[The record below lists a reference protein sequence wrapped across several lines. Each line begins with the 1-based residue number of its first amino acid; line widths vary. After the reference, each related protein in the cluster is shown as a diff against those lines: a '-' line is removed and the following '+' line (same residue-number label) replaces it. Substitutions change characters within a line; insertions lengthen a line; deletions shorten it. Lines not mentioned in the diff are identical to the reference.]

1 MAERPDLSN
10 LIPEKQKKSRGKSKR
25 STRHR
30 KEKQEAAYGKAPKR
44 EVCGVGSKRKRRRR
58 GLGILAAAVILAAI
72 GIGCIAI
79 FGLPVSVRSGIDIL
93 PDRNAADGSLYAAG
107 GIELEDGQYR
117 VVVNQLPTMK
127 EGSQE
132 CNLEF
137 ENPPENR
144 YGSRINLYLK
154 STGGRIG
161 GTRLV
166 PPGKYVEMI
175 TLNQALE
182 PGEHPVLAKLEL
194 FDERK
199 PAGEMTL
206 ELTVRV
212 IPE

>member
-1 MAERPDLSN
+1 M
-10 LIPEKQKKSRGKSKR
+10 G
-25 STRHR
+25 
-30 KEKQEAAYGKAPKR
+30 
-44 EVCGVGSKRKRRRR
+44 RRRDR
-58 GLGILAAAVILAAI
+58 RDGERRRSRIRRISLVLAVTAMMAGGGISCVLV
-72 GIGCIAI
+72 
-79 FGLPVSVRSGIDIL
+79 FGLPAPVQARVDIL
-93 PDRNAADGSLYAAG
+93 PDRNAVDGSLHAADG
-107 GIELEDGQYR
+107 TELEDGQYR

>member
-1 MAERPDLSN
+1 MAERM
-10 LIPEKQKKSRGKSKR
+10 G
-25 STRHR
+25 
-30 KEKQEAAYGKAPKR
+30 
-44 EVCGVGSKRKRRRR
+44 RRRDLR
-58 GLGILAAAVILAAI
+58 EGERRRSRVRRVSLILAVTAMMAGG
-72 GIGCIAI
+72 GISCVLV
-79 FGLPVSVRSGIDIL
+79 FGLPAPVQARVDIL
-93 PDRNAADGSLYAAG
+93 PDRNAMDGSLHAADG
-107 GIELEDGQYR
+107 TALEEGQYR

>member
-1 MAERPDLSN
+1 M
-10 LIPEKQKKSRGKSKR
+10 G
-25 STRHR
+25 
-30 KEKQEAAYGKAPKR
+30 
-44 EVCGVGSKRKRRRR
+44 RRRDLR
-58 GLGILAAAVILAAI
+58 EGERRRSRIRRISLILAVTAMMAGG
-72 GIGCIAI
+72 GISCVLV
-79 FGLPVSVRSGIDIL
+79 FGLPAPVQARVDIL
-93 PDRNAADGSLYAAG
+93 PDRNAVDGSLHAADG
-107 GIELEDGQYR
+107 TALEEGQYR

-199 PAGEMTL
+199 PAGKMTL

>member
-1 MAERPDLSN
+1 M
-10 LIPEKQKKSRGKSKR
+10 G
-25 STRHR
+25 
-30 KEKQEAAYGKAPKR
+30 
-44 EVCGVGSKRKRRRR
+44 RRRDLR
-58 GLGILAAAVILAAI
+58 EGERRRSRVRRVSLILAVTAMMAGG
-72 GIGCIAI
+72 GISCVLV
-79 FGLPVSVRSGIDIL
+79 FGLPAPVQARVDIL
-93 PDRNAADGSLYAAG
+93 PDRNAMDGSLHAADG
-107 GIELEDGQYR
+107 TALEEGQYR

>member
-1 MAERPDLSN
+1 M
-10 LIPEKQKKSRGKSKR
+10 G
-25 STRHR
+25 
-30 KEKQEAAYGKAPKR
+30 
-44 EVCGVGSKRKRRRR
+44 RRRDLR
-58 GLGILAAAVILAAI
+58 EGERRRSRVRRVSLVLAVTAMMAGGGISCVLV
-72 GIGCIAI
+72 
-79 FGLPVSVRSGIDIL
+79 FGLPAPVQARVDIL
-93 PDRNAADGSLYAAG
+93 PDRNAVDGSLHAADG
-107 GIELEDGQYR
+107 TALEEGQYR

>member
-1 MAERPDLSN
+1 M
-10 LIPEKQKKSRGKSKR
+10 G
-25 STRHR
+25 
-30 KEKQEAAYGKAPKR
+30 
-44 EVCGVGSKRKRRRR
+44 RRRDLR
-58 GLGILAAAVILAAI
+58 EGERRRSRVRRVSLILAVTAMMAGG
-72 GIGCIAI
+72 GISCVLV
-79 FGLPVSVRSGIDIL
+79 FGLPAPVQARVDIL
-93 PDRNAADGSLYAAG
+93 PDRNAMDGSLHAADG
-107 GIELEDGQYR
+107 TALEEGQYR

-194 FDERK
+194 FDERT

>member
-1 MAERPDLSN
+1 M
-10 LIPEKQKKSRGKSKR
+10 G
-25 STRHR
+25 
-30 KEKQEAAYGKAPKR
+30 
-44 EVCGVGSKRKRRRR
+44 RRRDLR
-58 GLGILAAAVILAAI
+58 EGERRRSRVRRVSLVLAVTAMIAGGGISCVLV
-72 GIGCIAI
+72 
-79 FGLPVSVRSGIDIL
+79 FGLPAPVQARVDIL
-93 PDRNAADGSLYAAG
+93 PDRNAVDGSLHAADG
-107 GIELEDGQYR
+107 TALEDGQYR

-182 PGEHPVLAKLEL
+182 PGEHSVLAKLEL

>member
-1 MAERPDLSN
+1 MKWLSA
-10 LIPEKQKKSRGKSKR
+10 KKGCVWMQASHTGR
-25 STRHR
+25 
-30 KEKQEAAYGKAPKR
+30 
-44 EVCGVGSKRKRRRR
+44 RKRVWRILIA
-58 GLGILAAAVILAAI
+58 LGFTAMGIAAVMV
-72 GIGCIAI
+72 CVVF
-79 FGLPVSVRSGIDIL
+79 FGFPAPIQARIDIL
-93 PDRNAADGSLYAAG
+93 PDRNAVDGSLHAEG
-107 GIELEDGQYR
+107 GGNVADGEFW
-117 VVVNQLPTMK
+117 VMFNQLPTIP

>member
-1 MAERPDLSN
+1 M
-10 LIPEKQKKSRGKSKR
+10 G
-25 STRHR
+25 
-30 KEKQEAAYGKAPKR
+30 
-44 EVCGVGSKRKRRRR
+44 RRRDLR
-58 GLGILAAAVILAAI
+58 EGERRRSRIRRISLVLAVTAMMTGGGISCVLV
-72 GIGCIAI
+72 
-79 FGLPVSVRSGIDIL
+79 FGLPAPVQARVDIL
-93 PDRNAADGSLYAAG
+93 PDRNAVDGSLHAADG
-107 GIELEDGQYR
+107 TELEDGQYR

-144 YGSRINLYLK
+144 YGSRINLSLK